1 MDVAGVE
8 LFAALPFHWLCIPGL
23 QCMDSLQACLFTRCT
38 VACFGYVR
46 PVPVAL
52 CGQHGH
58 HAVGGARE
66 DTRACQGTL
75 SPAEHGQVHEAAPGD
90 EGKYEE

>member
-1 MDVAGVE
+1 MDVARVE
-8 LFAALPFHWLCIPGL
+8 LLAALPFHRLCIPGL
-23 QCMDSLQACLFTRCT
+23 QCLDSLQACLFAAGCT
-38 VACFGYVR
+38 VACVGHVR

-58 HAVGGARE
+58 HAVGGAGE

-75 SPAEHGQVHEAAPGD
+75 SFAEHGQVHEAAPGD
-90 EGKYEE
+90 EGE